1 MLLIKASYHI
11 KRGHLWA
18 EKKEGRFAQGSLD
31 TTEIKLEE
39 MNSSLPGKEII
50 AYGCPFY
57 EAMEERLHQP
67 STLTQAFLIIIT
79 VVHILTFPLTAALN
93 ALVMFAVKMNSRLRA
108 HKSNIGLALLALTDF
123 FVGVLAQPAFIALI
137 ISLLVDDDSSRSCT
151 LPNFTI
157 AVSRIGV
164 SVSLVHTV
172 LISGERYLAVR
183 HSFAYVS
190 LVTEARLLVASVLA
204 WLLSITLHI
213 PVAVN
218 ESVFLPIKNTLY
230 GLCVVLIIFCHVTVY
245 LEIRRHQ
252 KHIVAQQVTE
262 EAREQFQ
269 KDKKAFKVTFI
280 VIVVLMLCSF
290 PIVTF
295 TEVLRRYR
303 GKLSLGVFY
312 IYFFLATLMASLNSF
327 FNPLIYTFRLREFRV
342 ALIGLICRTVNI
354 AEAEQIEMKIFGA
367 PNAVARIE
375 VGQGHQGQAQRNAEQ
390 AGQRIT
396 NNNNVNNNDVIP

>member
-1 MLLIKASYHI
+1 
-11 KRGHLWA
+11 
-18 EKKEGRFAQGSLD
+18 
-31 TTEIKLEE
+31 

-57 EAMEERLHQP
+57 EAIGGRLHQP

-93 ALVMFAVKMNSRLRA
+93 ALVMFAVKTNSRLRA

-137 ISLLVDDDSSRSCT
+137 ITLLVDDDSSRSCT

-172 LISGERYLAVR
+172 LISGERYLAIR
-183 HSFAYVS
+183 HLFAYFS

-252 KHIVAQQVTE
+252 KQIAAQQVTE

-367 PNAVARIE
+367 PNAVVRIE
-375 VGQGHQGQAQRNAEQ
+375 EGQGHQGQAQGNVEQ
-390 AGQRIT
+390 AGLRIM
-396 NNNNVNNNDVIP
+396 NNNNVNNNDVLP

>member
-1 MLLIKASYHI
+1 
-11 KRGHLWA
+11 
-18 EKKEGRFAQGSLD
+18 
-31 TTEIKLEE
+31 
-39 MNSSLPGKEII
+39 
-50 AYGCPFY
+50 
-57 EAMEERLHQP
+57 
-67 STLTQAFLIIIT
+67 
-79 VVHILTFPLTAALN
+79 
-93 ALVMFAVKMNSRLRA
+93 MFAVKMNSRLRA

-172 LISGERYLAVR
+172 LISGERYLAIR
-183 HSFAYVS
+183 HSFAYFS

-252 KHIVAQQVTE
+252 KQIAAQQVTE
-262 EAREQFQ
+262 EAKEQFQ

-312 IYFFLATLMASLNSF
+312 ISFFLATLMASLNSF

-367 PNAVARIE
+367 PNAVVRIE
-375 VGQGHQGQAQRNAEQ
+375 EGQGHQGQAQGNKQDSGSDFIPSGCEIYAVVGGRLHQPSILTQAFLIIIIVVNTLTFPLTAALNALVMIAVKKKPRLREHKSKIALALLASTDFVVGVIVQ
-390 AGQRIT
+390 PVNVALMIT
-396 NNNNVNNNDVIP
+396 ILTDDISGEKCAL

>member
-1 MLLIKASYHI
+1 M
-11 KRGHLWA
+11 
-18 EKKEGRFAQGSLD
+18 GREERRKVRSKQFRHN
-31 TTEIKLEE
+31 EIKLEE
-39 MNSSLPGKEII
+39 MNSSLPDKEII

-57 EAMEERLHQP
+57 EAMGERLHQP

-79 VVHILTFPLTAALN
+79 VVHILTFPLTASLN

-137 ISLLVDDDSSRSCT
+137 ITLLVDDDSSRSCT

-172 LISGERYLAVR
+172 LISGERYLAIR
-183 HSFAYVS
+183 HSFAHFS

-252 KHIVAQQVTE
+252 KQIAAQQVTE

-280 VIVVLMLCSF
+280 VIVVLMLCSL
-290 PIVTF
+290 PIVIF

-303 GKLSLGVFY
+303 GKLSFGVFY
-312 IYFFLATLMASLNSF
+312 THFFLATLMASLNSF

-375 VGQGHQGQAQRNAEQ
+375 VGQGHQGQAQGNVELADL
-390 AGQRIT
+390 RIV
-396 NNNNVNNNDVIP
+396 NNNNVNNNDVLS

>member
-108 HKSNIGLALLALTDF
+108 HKSNIGLALLTLTDF
-123 FVGVLAQPAFIALI
+123 FVGVLSQPAFIALI

-342 ALIGLICRTVNI
+342 ALISLICRTVNI
-354 AEAEQIEMKIFGA
+354 AEAEQMEMKIFGA
-367 PNAVARIE
+367 PNAVVRIE
-375 VGQGHQGQAQRNAEQ
+375 EGQGHQGQAQGNVEQ
-390 AGQRIT
+390 AGLGIM
-396 NNNNVNNNDVIP
+396 NNNNVNNNDVLP

>member
-1 MLLIKASYHI
+1 
-11 KRGHLWA
+11 
-18 EKKEGRFAQGSLD
+18 
-31 TTEIKLEE
+31 

-50 AYGCPFY
+50 ANGCPFY
-57 EAMEERLHQP
+57 EAMGGRLHQP

-79 VVHILTFPLTAALN
+79 VVHILTFPITAALN

-137 ISLLVDDDSSRSCT
+137 ITLLVDDDSSSSCT

-164 SVSLVHTV
+164 PVSLVHTV
-172 LISGERYLAVR
+172 LISGEGYLAVR
-183 HSFAYVS
+183 HSFAYLS
-190 LVTEARLLVASVLA
+190 LVTEARFLVATVLA

-213 PVAVN
+213 PLAVY

-230 GLCVVLIIFCHVTVY
+230 GLCVVLIIFCHLTVY

-252 KHIVAQQVTE
+252 KQIAAQQVTV

-280 VIVVLMLCSF
+280 VIVVDVGFFSHSYL
-290 PIVTF
+290 
-295 TEVLRRYR
+295 YR
-303 GKLSLGVFY
+303 SPSKISRK
-312 IYFFLATLMASLNSF
+312 I
-327 FNPLIYTFRLREFRV
+327 
-342 ALIGLICRTVNI
+342 
-354 AEAEQIEMKIFGA
+354 IFGGIA
-367 PNAVARIE
+367 YILLF
-375 VGQGHQGQAQRNAEQ
+375 GHIDGVLKLFLQSSYLYFQAKRVSRSFNWL
-390 AGQRIT
+390 
-396 NNNNVNNNDVIP
+396 NF

>member
-1 MLLIKASYHI
+1 MLLIKASYYI

-18 EKKEGRFAQGSLD
+18 EKKEGRFAQSSLD

-57 EAMEERLHQP
+57 EAIGGRLHQP

-93 ALVMFAVKMNSRLRA
+93 ALVIFAVKMNSRLRA

-137 ISLLVDDDSSRSCT
+137 ITLLVDDDSSRSCT

-172 LISGERYLAVR
+172 LISGERYLAIR
-183 HSFAYVS
+183 HLFAYFS

-204 WLLSITLHI
+204 WLLSITLHV

-218 ESVFLPIKNTLY
+218 EPVFLPIKNTLY

-252 KHIVAQQVTE
+252 KHIAAQQVTE

-280 VIVVLMLCSF
+280 IIIVLMLCSF

-367 PNAVARIE
+367 PNAVVGIE
-375 VGQGHQGQAQRNAEQ
+375 EGQGHQGQAQGNVEQ
-390 AGQRIT
+390 AGLRIM
-396 NNNNVNNNDVIP
+396 NNNTVNNNDVLP

>member
-1 MLLIKASYHI
+1 
-11 KRGHLWA
+11 
-18 EKKEGRFAQGSLD
+18 
-31 TTEIKLEE
+31 

-93 ALVMFAVKMNSRLRA
+93 ALVMFAVKMNTRLRA

-123 FVGVLAQPAFIALI
+123 SVRVLAQPAFITLI
-137 ISLLVDDDSSRSCT
+137 ITLLVDDSSRSCT

-213 PVAVN
+213 PLAVN

-252 KHIVAQQVTE
+252 KQIAAQQVTE

-280 VIVVLMLCSF
+280 IIVVLMLCSF

-327 FNPLIYTFRLREFRV
+327 FSPLIYTFRLREFRV

-367 PNAVARIE
+367 PHAVARIE

-390 AGQRIT
+390 AGLRIT
-396 NNNNVNNNDVIP
+396 NNNNVNNDVLS

>member
-1 MLLIKASYHI
+1 
-11 KRGHLWA
+11 
-18 EKKEGRFAQGSLD
+18 
-31 TTEIKLEE
+31 

-57 EAMEERLHQP
+57 EAMGGRLHQP
-67 STLTQAFLIIIT
+67 SSLTQAFLIIIT

-123 FVGVLAQPAFIALI
+123 FVGVLAQPTFIALI
-137 ISLLVDDDSSRSCT
+137 ITLLVDDDSSRSCT

-172 LISGERYLAVR
+172 LISGERYLAIR
-183 HSFAYVS
+183 HLFAYFS

-213 PVAVN
+213 PVTVN

-367 PNAVARIE
+367 PNAVVRIE
-375 VGQGHQGQAQRNAEQ
+375 EGQGHQGQAQGNVKQ
-390 AGQRIT
+390 AGLRIM
-396 NNNNVNNNDVIP
+396 NNNTVNNNDVLP

>member
-1 MLLIKASYHI
+1 M
-11 KRGHLWA
+11 
-18 EKKEGRFAQGSLD
+18 GREERRKVLSKQFRHN
-31 TTEIKLEE
+31 EIKLEE

-57 EAMEERLHQP
+57 EAMGERLHQP

-137 ISLLVDDDSSRSCT
+137 ITLLVDDDSSRSCT

-172 LISGERYLAVR
+172 LISGERYLAIR
-183 HSFAYVS
+183 HSFAHFS

-252 KHIVAQQVTE
+252 KQIAAQQVTE

-290 PIVTF
+290 PIVIF
-295 TEVLRRYR
+295 TEVLRRYG

-312 IYFFLATLMASLNSF
+312 THFFLATLMASLNSF

-375 VGQGHQGQAQRNAEQ
+375 VGQGHQGQAQGNVELADL
-390 AGQRIT
+390 RIM
-396 NNNNVNNNDVIP
+396 NNNNVNNNDVLS

>member
-1 MLLIKASYHI
+1 
-11 KRGHLWA
+11 
-18 EKKEGRFAQGSLD
+18 
-31 TTEIKLEE
+31 

-57 EAMEERLHQP
+57 EAIGGRLHQP

-123 FVGVLAQPAFIALI
+123 FVGVLAQPAFIALMI
-137 ISLLVDDDSSRSCT
+137 TLLVDDDSSRSCT

-204 WLLSITLHI
+204 WLLSIALHI
-213 PVAVN
+213 PLAVN

-252 KHIVAQQVTE
+252 KQIAAQQVTD

-312 IYFFLATLMASLNSF
+312 ISFFLATLMASLNSF

-367 PNAVARIE
+367 PNAVVRIE
-375 VGQGHQGQAQRNAEQ
+375 EGQGHQGQAQGNVEQ
-390 AGQRIT
+390 AGLRIM
-396 NNNNVNNNDVIP
+396 NNNNVNNNDVLP

>member
-1 MLLIKASYHI
+1 M
-11 KRGHLWA
+11 G
-18 EKKEGRFAQGSLD
+18 G
-31 TTEIKLEE
+31 
-39 MNSSLPGKEII
+39 
-50 AYGCPFY
+50 
-57 EAMEERLHQP
+57 RLHQP

-79 VVHILTFPLTAALN
+79 VIHILTFPITAALN

-123 FVGVLAQPAFIALI
+123 FVGVLTQPAFIALI
-137 ISLLVDDDSSRSCT
+137 ITLLVNDDSSRSCT

-183 HSFAYVS
+183 HSFAYLS

-213 PVAVN
+213 PLAVN

-252 KHIVAQQVTE
+252 KQIAAQQLVTV

-290 PIVTF
+290 PIVIF

-303 GKLSLGVFY
+303 GKLSLGVLY

-342 ALIGLICRTVNI
+342 ALIGLIFRTVNI

-390 AGQRIT
+390 AGLRIT
-396 NNNNVNNNDVIP
+396 NNNNVNNDVLS

>member
-1 MLLIKASYHI
+1 
-11 KRGHLWA
+11 
-18 EKKEGRFAQGSLD
+18 
-31 TTEIKLEE
+31 

-57 EAMEERLHQP
+57 EAMGGRLHQP
-67 STLTQAFLIIIT
+67 SSLTQAFLIIIT

-137 ISLLVDDDSSRSCT
+137 ITLLVDDDSSRSCT

-172 LISGERYLAVR
+172 LISGERYLAIR
-183 HSFAYVS
+183 HLFAYFS

-213 PVAVN
+213 PVTVN

-252 KHIVAQQVTE
+252 KHIAAQQVTE

-280 VIVVLMLCSF
+280 IIVVLMLCSF

-295 TEVLRRYR
+295 TEVLRIYR

-354 AEAEQIEMKIFGA
+354 AEAEQMEMKIFGA
-367 PNAVARIE
+367 PKAVVRIE
-375 VGQGHQGQAQRNAEQ
+375 EGQGHQGQAQGNVEQ
-390 AGQRIT
+390 AGLRIM
-396 NNNNVNNNDVIP
+396 NNNTVNNNDVLP